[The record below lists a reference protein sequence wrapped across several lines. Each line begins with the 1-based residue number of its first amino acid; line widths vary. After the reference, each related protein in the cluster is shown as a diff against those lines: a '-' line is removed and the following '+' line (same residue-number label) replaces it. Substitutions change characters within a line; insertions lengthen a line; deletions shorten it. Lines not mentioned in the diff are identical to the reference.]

1 MDPYVSHT
9 YGFTLKIGNNH
20 HGGGGDGVMFRRRRD
35 DCFPRTA
42 AARAAAVRAA
52 AARAAAARAAAARAR
67 VAARTAAARA
77 RAEAA
82 ATAAA
87 AKEEAA
93 RAAAETAVAE
103 KEAAAREAAV
113 MVAAAREVA
122 ARAAA
127 VMVAGAREEG
137 RISRALASPQP
148 HRHASTNV
156 EVAAGPSLESGDFS
170 TAREL
175 LSPSNVRRK
184 AISTRAALLP
194 LLRSLGGDADA
205 AAPGEVSEEGAS
217 LLFAGKTLEADRPL
231 SSYFGA
237 NDKSKAAVG
246 LCHMI
251 LRWPDMVRDDPR

>member
-1 MDPYVSHT
+1 M
-9 YGFTLKIGNNH
+9 LLE
-20 HGGGGDGVMFRRRRD
+20 
-35 DCFPRTA
+35 
-42 AARAAAVRAA
+42 VRLP
-52 AARAAAARAAAARAR
+52 
-67 VAARTAAARA
+67 
-77 RAEAA
+77 AEAGVA
-82 ATAAA
+82 PPAPFLC
-87 AKEEAA
+87 EAA
-93 RAAAETAVAE
+93 SSVAVEVALRDAVALSNL
-103 KEAAAREAAV
+103 R
-113 MVAAAREVA
+113 R
-122 ARAAA
+122 
-127 VMVAGAREEG
+127 

-148 HRHASTNV
+148 HRHASTNA

-170 TAREL
+170 TAREI